1 MTETAATATPRDRDE
16 RLSDERPPSTH
27 SSLFLVSPPHTAEV
41 QRLYDDDVR
50 GVGYVTNVSRLWAH
64 QPRALDR
71 LSELMGEVT
80 RAGSLSLAQ
89 RSLLV
94 TAAASALGD
103 SYCSMAWGNKL
114 AKAAG
119 ADVAAAVIGDDD
131 SALDE
136 PGRALA
142 EWARLL
148 ATDPNSITADDV
160 QALRAGGFDD
170 SRIFAITVYV
180 ALRLAFSTVN
190 DALGA
195 RPDHELASVTPEQV
209 RSAIVFGRPA
219 DQESEGQRTEEK
231 TERSPARAAGSE
243 QGADQ

>member
-1 MTETAATATPRDRDE
+1 MTRTSPTATPRDRDG
-16 RLSDERPPSTH
+16 RYPDERRPSTH
-27 SSLFLVSPPHTAEV
+27 STSSFLAAPPHTAEA

-64 QPRALDR
+64 RPQALDG
-71 LSELMGEVT
+71 LAELMAEVT
-80 RAGSLSLAQ
+80 RAGSLTPAQ
-89 RSLLV
+89 RSVLV
-94 TAAASALGD
+94 TAAASASGD

-114 AKAAG
+114 AKAAD
-119 ADVAAAVIGDDD
+119 ADVAAGVIRGDDRG
-131 SALDE
+131 LDE
-136 PGRALA
+136 PDQALA

-148 ATDPNSITADDV
+148 ATDPNGITADDV

-195 RPDHELASVTPEQV
+195 APDLELASATPEPV
-209 RSAIVFGRPA
+209 RSAIVFGRA
-219 DQESEGQRTEEK
+219 VDRQSKRES
-231 TERSPARAAGSE
+231 ERSPARAAGLE